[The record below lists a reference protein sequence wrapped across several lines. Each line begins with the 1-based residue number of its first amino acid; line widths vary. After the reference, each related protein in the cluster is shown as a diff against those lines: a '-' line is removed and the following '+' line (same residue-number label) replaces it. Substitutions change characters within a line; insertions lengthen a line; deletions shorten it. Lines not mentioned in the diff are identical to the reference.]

1 MVMRVQRVGEEYRI
15 VLSPEALE
23 ALHLTDGAE
32 VEIRRVGPEQAQ
44 PATIRYLSVEEALDA
59 YRETLP
65 QHREAYRALAK

>member
-32 VEIRRVGPEQAQ
+32 VEIRRVGPGM
-44 PATIRYLSVEEALDA
+44 TTR
-59 YRETLP
+59 
-65 QHREAYRALAK
+65 RAKAKTGGGG